1 MSWGKKSAL
10 EKRAWGKKVQ
20 KVAGKRRGAL
30 DTNSVLIY
38 YLNINLSRRLN
49 CIIAVGA

>member
-1 MSWGKKSAL
+1 MLPACMVPNVP
-10 EKRAWGKKVQ
+10 KKVQ